1 LNARWNLQRAFL
13 FNFFA
18 IKNIINFMEQ
28 DLENFLRDA
37 FKQKE
42 VAHYLSTLQK
52 IKVFIESRLA
62 DSSGKN
68 EEERLKDYY
77 TTLASVRDLAA
88 TELVSY
94 TMSEN
99 IQNVVAEFQKRKEI
113 EESDQQTFQELSEED
128 PKKNSN

>member
-1 LNARWNLQRAFL
+1 
-13 FNFFA
+13 
-18 IKNIINFMEQ
+18 MEQ
-28 DLENFLRDA
+28 DLENFLRET

-77 TTLASVRDLAA
+77 TTLSSVRDLAA

-94 TMSEN
+94 TMTEN
-99 IQNVVAEFQKRKEI
+99 IQNVVTEFQKRKET
-113 EESDQQTFQELSEED
+113 EERDLETFQELFEED

>member
-1 LNARWNLQRAFL
+1 
-13 FNFFA
+13 
-18 IKNIINFMEQ
+18 MEQ

-113 EESDQQTFQELSEED
+113 EENDQQTFQELSEED